1 MARTTGGRLTLDP
14 STIDPALV
22 HAELARRAATALWSR
37 GNLAYKLDATQR
49 KIKDSIGAAT
59 ERKFFLLCSRRLGK
73 SFTLVLEAFET
84 ALKKPLS
91 RVLYLAPTGKD
102 AADIVTDIVD
112 GHLLPDCP
120 PALRPDYDKQQKV
133 YSFKNGSTIR
143 FKGVNGEHAEN
154 LRGGAADLVILDE
167 CGTMDDL
174 AYVVSSVVMPM
185 TLTTNGRV
193 LLATTPS
200 RSPGHDSVA
209 IYEDLAGRNAA
220 VKFTILDNPRV
231 PNEVK
236 AEFLREA
243 GEPEGLADA
252 IVEGTAAPTTTTA
265 LREYF
270 CEFVT
275 DAASAVLPEF
285 TAEASQEI
293 VKSSSRPAYF
303 DAYVAMDPGF
313 QDRTAI
319 LYGYWDFRRARL
331 VIEDESLLH
340 RPSTSDIA
348 AEIVRKERHNW
359 SAQEPYARV
368 SDVDPRL
375 IADLWQ
381 LHRIQFRASEKQD
394 SLGAINLVRNMVQSR
409 ELEINPRCVH
419 LIRQMK
425 NAIWNNKATDFA
437 RAGTKSPDG
446 HFDLVA
452 ALKYLCRGVNRH
464 HNPFPEGYGFTR
476 GPSTFESPRHQTSK
490 VGLGLMS
497 DTPFSRRV
505 ARSARLNKTRWGR

>member
-1 MARTTGGRLTLDP
+1 MTETVDP
-14 STIDPALV
+14 KTVDPALV
-22 HAELARRAATALWSR
+22 RAEMARRAAAALWSR
-37 GNLAYKLDATQR
+37 GNLAYKLDPTQR
-49 KIKDSIGAAT
+49 RIKEAIGT
-59 ERKFFLLCSRRLGK
+59 TKERKFFLLCSRRLGK

-84 ALKKPLS
+84 ALKKPLA

-120 PALRPDYDKQQKV
+120 AASRPDYDRQQKV
-133 YSFKNGSTIR
+133 YTFPNGSTIR

-200 RSPGHDSVA
+200 RSPGHDSVS

-220 VKFTILDNPRV
+220 VKFTLLDNPRV
-231 PNEVK
+231 APEIKV
-236 AEFLREA
+236 EFLVEA
-243 GEPEGLADA
+243 GESLDHATRVIQGEARPA
-252 IVEGTAAPTTTTA
+252 TTTA
-265 LREYF
+265 LREYW

-285 TAEASQEI
+285 TAEAEKTL
-293 VKSSSRPAYF
+293 VRSSTRPAYF

-313 QDRTAI
+313 QDRTAV
-319 LYGYWDFRRARL
+319 LYGYWDFPRAKL

-348 AEIVRKERHNW
+348 SELVRKERALW
-359 SAQEPYARV
+359 TGMEPYARV

-375 IADLWQ
+375 IQDLWT
-381 LHRIQFRASEKQD
+381 LHHIQFRASEKQD
-394 SLGAINLVRNMVQSR
+394 SLGAINLVRNMIQTR
-409 ELEINPRCVH
+409 EIEISPRCVH
-419 LIRQMK
+419 LVRQMK

-446 HFDLVA
+446 HYDLVA
-452 ALKYLCRGVNRH
+452 ALKYLCRAVNRH
-464 HNPFPEGYGFTR
+464 HNPFPEGYGVR
-476 GPSTFESPRHQTSK
+476 SGPSVFQSPRHSFTQ

-497 DTPFSRRV
+497 DTPFSRRL
-505 ARSARLNKTRWGR
+505 ARQNKTRRGRFF

>member
-1 MARTTGGRLTLDP
+1 
-14 STIDPALV
+14 
-22 HAELARRAATALWSR
+22 
-37 GNLAYKLDATQR
+37 
-49 KIKDSIGAAT
+49 
-59 ERKFFLLCSRRLGK
+59 
-73 SFTLVLEAFET
+73 
-84 ALKKPLS
+84 
-91 RVLYLAPTGKD
+91 
-102 AADIVTDIVD
+102 
-112 GHLLPDCP
+112 
-120 PALRPDYDKQQKV
+120 
-133 YSFKNGSTIR
+133 
-143 FKGVNGEHAEN
+143 
-154 LRGGAADLVILDE
+154 
-167 CGTMDDL
+167 MDDL

-185 TLTTNGRV
+185 TLTTGGRI

-209 IYEDLAGRNAA
+209 IYEDLAGRNAT

-231 PNEVK
+231 APEVK
-236 AEFLREA
+236 AEFLIEA
-243 GEPEGLADA
+243 GEPRDLVDE
-252 IVEGTAAPTTTTA
+252 IVAGTKAPTTTTA

-285 TAEASQEI
+285 TLEAQEQLVRSSQ
-293 VKSSSRPAYF
+293 RPPFF
-303 DAYVAMDPGF
+303 DTYVAMDPGF

-331 VIEDESLLH
+331 VIEDESLMH

-348 AEIVRKERHNW
+348 SEIARKERSLW
-359 SAQEPYARV
+359 SNQEPYARV

-394 SLGAINLVRNMVQSR
+394 SLGAINLVRNMIQAR
-409 ELEINPRCVH
+409 EIEISPRCVH

-437 RAGTKSPDG
+437 RAGSKSPDG

-464 HNPFPEGYGFTR
+464 HNPYPEGYGTVITE
-476 GPSTFESPRHQTSK
+476 STFTSPRHNGSK
-490 VGLGLMS
+490 VGLGLMA
-497 DTPFSRRV
+497 DTPFSRRL
-505 ARSARLNKTRWGR
+505 ARGNRNKRHKWSF

>member
-1 MARTTGGRLTLDP
+1 MTPTFSPEDIQR
-14 STIDPALV
+14 
-22 HAELARRAATALWSR
+22 ELAKRAATALWGR
-37 GNLAYKLDATQR
+37 GSLTYKLDETQR
-49 KIKDSIGAAT
+49 KIKDALSST
-59 ERKFFLLCSRRLGK
+59 KERKFFLLCSRRLGK

-91 RVLYLAPTGKD
+91 RILYLAPTGKD

-120 PALRPDYDKQQKV
+120 STLRPDYDRQQKV

-185 TLTTNGRV
+185 TLTTGGRV

-209 IYEDLAGRNAA
+209 IYEDLAGRNAT
-220 VKFTILDNPRV
+220 VKFTLLDNPRV
-231 PNEVK
+231 APEVK
-236 AEFLREA
+236 AEFLKEA
-243 GEPEGLADA
+243 GEPDALVDA
-252 IVEGTAAPTTTTA
+252 IVAGTASPTTTTA

-285 TAEASQEI
+285 TADAQAQT
-293 VKSSSRPAYF
+293 VKSSSRPPYF

-319 LYGYWDFRRARL
+319 LYGYWDFRRAKL
-331 VIEDESLLH
+331 VIEDESLMH

-348 AEIVRKERHNW
+348 AEIARKERSSW
-359 SAQEPYARV
+359 AGQEPYARV

-394 SLGAINLVRNMVQSR
+394 SLGAINLVRNMIQSR
-409 ELEINPRCVH
+409 ELEIDPRCVH

-464 HNPFPEGYGFTR
+464 HNPYPEGYGAVTTQ
-476 GPSTFESPRHQTSK
+476 STWLSPRPTASP
-490 VGLGLMS
+490 VGLGLMA
-497 DTPFSRRV
+497 DTPFSRRL
-505 ARSARLNKTRWGR
+505 ARTRRTRGPSSRY

>member
-1 MARTTGGRLTLDP
+1 MSAFSHEDIQR
-14 STIDPALV
+14 
-22 HAELARRAATALWSR
+22 ELARRAATALWSR
-37 GNLAYKLDATQR
+37 GNLTYKLDATQR
-49 KIKDSIGAAT
+49 SIKASLSAT
-59 ERKFFLLCSRRLGK
+59 KERKFFLLCSRRLGK

-91 RVLYLAPTGKD
+91 RILYLAPTGKD

-120 PALRPDYDKQQKV
+120 GALRPDYDRQQKV

-185 TLTTNGRV
+185 TLTTGGRV

-209 IYEDLAGRNAA
+209 IYEDLAGRNAT
-220 VKFTILDNPRV
+220 VKFTLLDNPRV
-231 PNEVK
+231 APEVK
-236 AEFLREA
+236 AEFLKEA
-243 GEPEGLADA
+243 GEPDALVDA
-252 IVEGTAAPTTTTA
+252 IVAGTASPTTTTA

-285 TAEASQEI
+285 TADAQAQT
-293 VKSSSRPAYF
+293 VKSASRPAYF

-313 QDRTAI
+313 QDRTAV
-319 LYGYWDFRRARL
+319 LYAYWDFRRAKL
-331 VIEDESLLH
+331 VIEDESLMH

-348 AEIVRKERHNW
+348 AEIARKERGLW
-359 SAQEPYARV
+359 SGSEPYARV

-394 SLGAINLVRNMVQSR
+394 SLGAINLVRNMIQSR
-409 ELEINPRCVH
+409 ELEIDPRCVH
-419 LIRQMK
+419 LIRQMR

-437 RAGTKSPDG
+437 RAGSKTPDG

-452 ALKYLCRGVNRH
+452 ALKYLCRGINRH
-464 HNPFPEGYGFTR
+464 HNPYPEGYGVVTT
-476 GPSTFESPRHQTSK
+476 SNSWLSPRPTASP
-490 VGLGLMS
+490 VGLGLMA
-497 DTPFSRRV
+497 DTPFSRRL
-505 ARSARLNKTRWGR
+505 ARTRRTRGSSSRY

>member
-1 MARTTGGRLTLDP
+1 MTPTFSPEDIQR
-14 STIDPALV
+14 
-22 HAELARRAATALWSR
+22 ELARRAATALWSR
-37 GNLAYKLDATQR
+37 GNLTYKLDATQR
-49 KIKDSIGAAT
+49 SIKASLSAT
-59 ERKFFLLCSRRLGK
+59 RERKFFLLCSRRLGK

-91 RVLYLAPTGKD
+91 RILYLAPTGKD

-120 PALRPDYDKQQKV
+120 ATLRPDYDRQQKV

-185 TLTTNGRV
+185 TLTTGGRV

-209 IYEDLAGRNAA
+209 IYEDLAGRNAT
-220 VKFTILDNPRV
+220 VKFTLLDNPRV
-231 PNEVK
+231 APEVK
-236 AEFLREA
+236 AEFLKEA
-243 GEPEGLADA
+243 GEPDALVDA
-252 IVEGTAAPTTTTA
+252 IVAGTASPTTTTA

-285 TAEASQEI
+285 TADAQAQT
-293 VKSSSRPAYF
+293 VKSASRPAYF

-313 QDRTAI
+313 QDRTAV
-319 LYGYWDFRRARL
+319 LYAYWDFRRAKL
-331 VIEDESLLH
+331 VIEDESLMH

-348 AEIVRKERHNW
+348 AEIARKERGLW
-359 SAQEPYARV
+359 SGSEPYARV

-394 SLGAINLVRNMVQSR
+394 SLGAINLVRNMIQSR
-409 ELEINPRCVH
+409 ELEIDPRCVH
-419 LIRQMK
+419 LVRQMR

-437 RAGTKSPDG
+437 RAGSKTPDG

-452 ALKYLCRGVNRH
+452 ALKYLCRGINRH
-464 HNPFPEGYGFTR
+464 HNPYPEGYGVVTT
-476 GPSTFESPRHQTSK
+476 SNSWLSPRPTASP
-490 VGLGLMS
+490 VGLGLMA
-497 DTPFSRRV
+497 DTPFSRRL
-505 ARSARLNKTRWGR
+505 ARTRRTRGSSSRY

>member
-1 MARTTGGRLTLDP
+1 MTLDP
-14 STIDPALV
+14 SNFSPEAV
-22 HAELARRAATALWSR
+22 QRELAKRAATALWAR
-37 GNLAYKLDATQR
+37 GNLTYKLDATQR
-49 KIKDSIGAAT
+49 RIKDALSAT
-59 ERKFFLLCSRRLGK
+59 KERKFFLLCSRRLGK

-91 RVLYLAPTGKD
+91 RILYLAPTGKD

-120 PALRPDYDKQQKV
+120 SALRPDYDRQQKV

-185 TLTTNGRV
+185 TLTTGGRV

-209 IYEDLAGRNAA
+209 IYEDLAGRNAT
-220 VKFTILDNPRV
+220 VKFTLLDNPRV
-231 PNEVK
+231 PDEVK
-236 AEFLREA
+236 VEFLREA
-243 GEPEGLADA
+243 GEPEDHARKVVDGLAS
-252 IVEGTAAPTTTTA
+252 PSTTTA
-265 LREYF
+265 LREYW

-285 TAEASQEI
+285 TAEAQAAI
-293 VKSSSRPAYF
+293 VRSPQRPPYL

-331 VIEDESLLH
+331 VIEDESLMH

-348 AEIVRKERHNW
+348 AEIARKERSSW
-359 SAQEPYARV
+359 AGQEPYSRV

-394 SLGAINLVRNMVQSR
+394 SLGAVNLVRNMIQSR
-409 ELEINPRCVH
+409 ELEIDPRCVH
-419 LIRQMK
+419 LLRQMK

-437 RAGTKSPDG
+437 RAGSKSPDG

-464 HNPFPEGYGFTR
+464 HNPYPEGYGSVVTS
-476 GPSTFESPRHQTSK
+476 STWVSPRADASP
-490 VGLGLMS
+490 VGLGLMA
-497 DTPFSRRV
+497 DTPFSRRL
-505 ARSARLNKTRWGR
+505 ARRNKRNRWSF

>member
-1 MARTTGGRLTLDP
+1 MTSPFSHEDIQR
-14 STIDPALV
+14 
-22 HAELARRAATALWSR
+22 ELAKRAATALWSR
-37 GNLAYKLDATQR
+37 GNLTYKLDETQR
-49 KIKDSIGAAT
+49 KIKASLSST
-59 ERKFFLLCSRRLGK
+59 KERKFFLLCSRRLGK

-91 RVLYLAPTGKD
+91 RILYLAPTGKD

-120 PALRPDYDKQQKV
+120 SSLRPGYDKQQKF
-133 YSFKNGSTIR
+133 YTFNNGSTIR
-143 FKGVNGEHAEN
+143 FRGVNGEHAES

-185 TLTTNGRV
+185 TLTTGGRI

-200 RSPGHDSVA
+200 RSPGHDSVS
-209 IYEDLAGRNAA
+209 IYEDLAGRNAT

-231 PNEVK
+231 PPEVK
-236 AEFLREA
+236 AEFLVEA
-243 GEPEGLADA
+243 GEPRDLVDD
-252 IVEGTAAPTTTTA
+252 IVAGRKAPTTTTA

-285 TAEASQEI
+285 TAEAEREV
-293 VKSSSRPAYF
+293 VKSTQRPPFF

-319 LYGYWDFRRARL
+319 LYGYWDFRRAKL
-331 VIEDESLLH
+331 VIEDESLMH

-348 AEIVRKERHNW
+348 AEIARKERAAWAN
-359 SAQEPYARV
+359 QEPYARV

-394 SLGAINLVRNMVQSR
+394 SLGAINLVRNMIQAR
-409 ELEINPRCVH
+409 EIEISPRCVH

-437 RAGTKSPDG
+437 RAGSKSPDG

-464 HNPFPEGYGFTR
+464 HNPYPEGYGAVTTQ
-476 GPSTFESPRHQTSK
+476 STWTSPRSEGSK
-490 VGLGLMS
+490 VGLGLMA
-497 DTPFSRRV
+497 DTPFSRRL
-505 ARSARLNKTRWGR
+505 ARGNRNKHHRWSF